1 MANEVKNYE
10 VDLSKLTKRV
20 NELRQAESQL
30 AKQQEVLKRALDE
43 GKITQEQYTKTVELN
58 TKQVEANRAEL
69 QNMAKILESNKK
81 QLKESAKAT
90 EENSVKMKLF
100 GAVLGAIQGTFGQ
113 LVNSLDNYRQNAKKF
128 SDEIVA
134 MFKSVSDAEQGV
146 TDALANQQKALQ
158 ERSDKQIL
166 ANGTQEEKEKV
177 LKRRME
183 ESKAQIEATTK
194 ALEEQDKSVK
204 KALADWNKIKDSNLN
219 TDGVF
224 GGRTKAEISSTYNK
238 ALAKQKELIDQQTKA
253 QADYAQAEEDYNK
266 FKQSSI
272 DEQSKKQKEEDER
285 HKKELEKQ
293 KQLDEERNKQKV
305 ALADQLKDLEIQLI
319 DDVEKRQKASIER
332 DRDRAIRAVNEVKKK
347 FNDPAMTKTI
357 DSIVKKLNEVS
368 FKNLQM
374 VDLNG
379 INDSISK
386 LGVNI
391 TELMRES
398 ILEMYSE
405 IDPET
410 GRMKYGEQYMKALR
424 ANAEEVSK
432 EYLRLNK
439 VLFSNQETYHK
450 FLTKITK
457 NLIEQFS
464 VIPKFNE
471 ELEIAN
477 KELSG
482 TITKIEASRERED
495 LKKRKSQEA
504 QDKAVE
510 AENKRYNK
518 NVKQA
523 KLVNEA
529 EILRLETIKR
539 QNVEREEGIQNSK
552 KEIELLTKENEILKR
567 RVADVKGKLNEV
579 NNQIQ
584 ETNGYIQESY
594 VYSSKEMEAKLRQ
607 LWKDIGTIKKSKGDD
622 TSIDDVIQL
631 VYGEDIYK
639 KLLKKYEGNLFKVWK
654 EEIAPFLNEFVDA
667 YDKIYSEDSFVYH
680 LMDTKGGFE
689 DSDASRLF
697 SMVKQHQEEFADD
710 MKTQL
715 STLNSSLDKSNTQL
729 KQNQDKI
736 QELTD
741 KIQQYQSEDIDYDID
756 QAIKDRKESTEA
768 ELNYLKNTHEKSLS
782 NIKQNGVNERLKIEY
797 EYKNEQAKLLND
809 EVEANRR
816 AEEEKVRIR
825 KEHIEEQLNSY
836 ADFTASMGSMMNS
849 LSDVYL
855 TTANDERKSDAER
868 ERARKKALHLQEI
881 GIGFSMAESLAGG
894 ISKAVSTSSN
904 WIEALAAIIAMVA
917 SVTSQFAQIRSLKA
931 EGRNAGNYSTGG
943 YVSGAGSGTSD
954 SIPAHLSNGEYVV
967 NARATANNL
976 PLLDSMNFG
985 NANSLATQFALAVQT
1000 IPNPVVSVETIERV
1014 TTQKS
1019 QIGVYSHL

>member
-134 MFKSVSDAEQGV
+134 IFKSVSDAEKGV

-158 ERSDKQIL
+158 ERSDKQII

-194 ALEEQDKSVK
+194 AIEEQDKSVK
-204 KALADWNKIKDSNLN
+204 KALADWNKIKDSSLN
-219 TDGVF
+219 TEGVF

-405 IDPET
+405 VDPET

-424 ANAEEVSK
+424 ANAEEVTK
-432 EYLRLNK
+432 MYQNLNK
-439 VLFSNQETYHK
+439 ELFSNQENYQK
-450 FLTKITK
+450 MLTKMTK
-457 NLIEQFS
+457 TLIEQFS
-464 VIPKFNE
+464 VIPEFNE

-482 TITKIEASRERED
+482 SITKLEASREREN
-495 LKKRKSQEA
+495 LKRRKSQEA

-510 AENKRYNK
+510 AENKRYDE
-518 NVKQA
+518 NVKQT

-529 EILRLETIKR
+529 ELQRLELLKKQNEERVKTLENYEQQIEKNKQIIKSNQQRLSEEKQFLKDTQAKFNKFVDAMEYLVENARKGNLVVESEKLMQLRDILIDTKIGYMIDKDITEKLKSTTDIDDVAENLQKIIQVLSSQYPDFETFKYEFTHLYNAEEDVIKKTIKDIENTSAEAKKQLEDLQR
-539 QNVEREEGIQNSK
+539 QSSM
-552 KEIELLTKENEILKR
+552 LTKED
-567 RVADVKGKLNEV
+567 ATA
-579 NNQIQ
+579 
-584 ETNGYIQESY
+584 TNAQ
-594 VYSSKEMEAKLRQ
+594 
-607 LWKDIGTIKKSKGDD
+607 
-622 TSIDDVIQL
+622 
-631 VYGEDIYK
+631 
-639 KLLKKYEGNLFKVWK
+639 
-654 EEIAPFLNEFVDA
+654 
-667 YDKIYSEDSFVYH
+667 
-680 LMDTKGGFE
+680 
-689 DSDASRLF
+689 
-697 SMVKQHQEEFADD
+697 
-710 MKTQL
+710 
-715 STLNSSLDKSNTQL
+715 
-729 KQNQDKI
+729 
-736 QELTD
+736 
-741 KIQQYQSEDIDYDID
+741 ID

-894 ISKAVSTSSN
+894 ISKAVSSSSN
-904 WIEALAAIIAMVA
+904 WIEALAAIVAMVA
-917 SVTSQFAQIRSLKA
+917 SVTSQFAQIRALKA
-931 EGRNAGNYSTGG
+931 EGRNAGNFADGG
-943 YVSGAGSGTSD
+943 LIGDRTKRNSRKDDLRANVSQ
-954 SIPAHLSNGEYVV
+954 GEYIV
-967 NARATANNL
+967 NSNATADNL
-976 PLLDSMNFG
+976 PLLDSINYG

-1000 IPNPVVSVETIERV
+1000 IPNPVVSVETIDRV